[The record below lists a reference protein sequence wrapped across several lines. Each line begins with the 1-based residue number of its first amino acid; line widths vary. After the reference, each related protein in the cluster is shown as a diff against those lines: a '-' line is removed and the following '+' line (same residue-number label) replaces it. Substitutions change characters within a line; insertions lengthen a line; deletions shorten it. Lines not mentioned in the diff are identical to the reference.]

1 MGFLVL
7 FGWMAIS
14 GITLSWWYF
23 HVPMTI
29 PRDIPRI
36 PLYTNIL
43 SIWWDMG
50 DSEVYNRWI
59 RKPLEKHGAVATWFT
74 GRWCVLV
81 AHPELLTGLFRNDEL
96 YPKIGINIRA
106 PDGSL
111 AAFSGDNIINAG
123 NENWKLYTS
132 IMKPGI
138 VKKFDLVPIHK
149 KATKLVEKLIR
160 AQSQSGSHTGIFVM
174 PWLAR
179 FTQDVMSLC
188 FFSLDLQVS

>member
-1 MGFLVL
+1 ML
-7 FGWMAIS
+7 FGLMAIS
-14 GITLSWWYF
+14 GIALSWWYF
-23 HVPMTI
+23 RVPKTI
-29 PRDIPRI
+29 PKDIPRI

-50 DSEVYNRWI
+50 NFEVYDRWI
-59 RKPLEKHGAVATWFT
+59 RGPLEKHGAVATWFT

-81 AHPELLTGLFRNDEL
+81 AHPELLTDLFRNDEL

-111 AAFSGDNIINAG
+111 AAFSGDNIINASS
-123 NENWKLYTS
+123 ENWKLYTS

-138 VKKFDLVPIHK
+138 VKKFDLIPIQK
-149 KATKLVEKLIR
+149 KAVKLVEKLKN
-160 AQSQSGSHTGIFVM
+160 AQTQNGSHTGIFVM
-174 PWLAR
+174 PWLAK

-188 FFSLDLQVS
+188 FFGLDLQVS